1 MSCGRLDDGVDG
13 KWGNM
18 MRTNLIARSLN
29 DLGAAAWF
37 GGLLMGATAVN
48 PAAADVS
55 DPVDRSEVV
64 NGVWR
69 RWRPWNTVAIGA
81 SVVGGAMLTIGNRE
95 RVVAQRG
102 VLTLSAV
109 KTGVMLAAVAK
120 SAYSGWLGKR
130 ISDAGATPLI
140 DGTTPAAATP
150 PQISSALKQQRVL
163 QWTLPALTAL
173 LIVLNAAQGEQQ
185 RPTHVARGVLQ
196 RLNPAA

>member
-1 MSCGRLDDGVDG
+1 
-13 KWGNM
+13 
-18 MRTNLIARSLN
+18 
-29 DLGAAAWF
+29 
-37 GGLLMGATAVN
+37 
-48 PAAADVS
+48 
-55 DPVDRSEVV
+55 
-64 NGVWR
+64 
-69 RWRPWNTVAIGA
+69 
-81 SVVGGAMLTIGNRE
+81 
-95 RVVAQRG
+95 
-102 VLTLSAV
+102 
-109 KTGVMLAAVAK
+109 MLAAVAK

-140 DGTTPAAATP
+140 GTTPAAATP